1 MGKRKRT
8 RSSARKPMFSLHRA
22 VSIRGPRRGIRRSK
36 RKTKVG
42 MRAHK
47 FSRYGANSTYTV
59 TAGTSESDFG
69 QHFTFDQ
76 INGYTEF
83 TSLFDRYRIDCVV
96 LKFQLITNPDA
107 AYQPASTATANP
119 GNYYPKL
126 WWCFDR
132 DDANPINLA
141 AMKERG
147 NAKCKVLR
155 PNQMISIVIRP
166 NILSLTYRT
175 ALTSGY
181 VPKPRQ
187 FIDALNAD
195 VPHYGFK
202 HIIEHPFTTATA
214 NQYIVNMDRKFYFTM
229 KDLQ

>member
-8 RSSARKPMFSLHRA
+8 SSSQKRQIM
-22 VSIRGPRRGIRRSK
+22 IRGGKSRRGLVRSKYRSK
-36 RKTKVG
+36 RRTKVG

-47 FSRYGANSTYTV
+47 FSRYGASSTYAV
-59 TAGTSESDFG
+59 TAGTAESDYG

-76 INGYTEF
+76 INAYTEF

-107 AYQPASTATANP
+107 AYQPGSTATANP

-155 PNQMISIVIRP
+155 PNQMISVVIRP

-202 HIIEHPFTTATA
+202 HIIEHPFTSATA